1 LRLSKLRRRF
11 GALRLLLALPL
22 LLAAAAWAHEFTL
35 EALVSAFF
43 KVEGR
48 EAHLVVRVPL
58 YLFKA
63 VRFPVR
69 GVEVDV
75 EHSGDAMDRALA
87 ALQAAVVVTENGR
100 RLQASTA
107 SGRLTLPSDRSFD
120 VYGRAAAHVAAPV
133 EPDTRIV
140 VDQGYVDAHLV
151 YPIESP
157 DARFALA
164 TSAGQEIGTKLAIRF
179 LGPHGEDRAVLVKS
193 GTGPVELNPGVW
205 TAARGFVGL
214 GIAHIWTGL
223 DHLLF
228 LLCLVAPLRGVRPL
242 LAIITGFT
250 VAHSF
255 TLIGSAFG
263 LAPQG
268 AWFPPFV
275 EMMIALSIVY
285 MAVEN
290 VIGVSVTRRALLAI
304 GFGLVHGFGFSQGL
318 QEQLQFAGSHLVTA
332 LFAFNFGIE
341 IGQLVVLAVMLPVL
355 AVVLRYVLPGR
366 VGSIILS
373 LLIGHVA
380 WHWMVDRWDD
390 LNKVRWPSIG
400 VAELAFVSLWS
411 IGLIVAALA
420 VRTLL
425 SKLRLEPVVAPRARH

>member
-1 LRLSKLRRRF
+1 
-11 GALRLLLALPL
+11 
-22 LLAAAAWAHEFTL
+22 
-35 EALVSAFF
+35 
-43 KVEGR
+43 
-48 EAHLVVRVPL
+48 
-58 YLFKA
+58 
-63 VRFPVR
+63 
-69 GVEVDV
+69 
-75 EHSGDAMDRALA
+75 M
-87 ALQAAVVVTENGR
+87 
-100 RLQASTA
+100 
-107 SGRLTLPSDRSFD
+107 
-120 VYGRAAAHVAAPV
+120 
-133 EPDTRIV
+133 
-140 VDQGYVDAHLV
+140 
-151 YPIESP
+151 
-157 DARFALA
+157 
-164 TSAGQEIGTKLAIRF
+164 
-179 LGPHGEDRAVLVKS
+179 
-193 GTGPVELNPGVW
+193 
-205 TAARGFVGL
+205 
-214 GIAHIWTGL
+214 
-223 DHLLF
+223 
-228 LLCLVAPLRGVRPL
+228 RPL

-275 EMMIALSIVY
+275 EVMIALSIVY

-341 IGQLVVLAVMLPVL
+341 IGQLVALAVMLPVL
-355 AVVLRYVLPGR
+355 AVVVRYVLPGR

-400 VAELAFVSLWS
+400 VAELASVSLWS
-411 IGLIVAALA
+411 IGLIAAA
-420 VRTLL
+420 ITVRTLL
-425 SKLRLEPVVAPRARH
+425 SKLRLEPVVASRARH

>member
-1 LRLSKLRRRF
+1 LRLNALRGRF
-11 GALRLLLALPL
+11 GAVRLLLALPL
-22 LLAAAAWAHEFTL
+22 LVAAAAWAHEFTL

-43 KVEGR
+43 KVEVR
-48 EAHLVVRVPL
+48 EAHLVIRVPL

-75 EHSGDAMDRALA
+75 EHSGDALQRALA
-87 ALQAAVVVTENGR
+87 ALQGAVVVTEDGH
-100 RLQASTA
+100 RLQASAT
-107 SGRLTLPSDRSFD
+107 SGRLALPSDRSFD
-120 VYGRAAAHVAAPV
+120 SYERAAAHVAAPV
-133 EPDTRIV
+133 EPDTHIV

-151 YPIESP
+151 YPIDSS

-193 GTGPVELNPGVW
+193 GTGAVDLNTSAW

-214 GIAHIWTGL
+214 CIAHIWTGL

-228 LLCLVAPLRGVRPL
+228 LVCLVARLRGVRPL

-268 AWFPPFV
+268 AWFPPLV

-285 MAVEN
+285 IAIEN

-304 GFGLVHGFGFSQGL
+304 GFGLIHGFAFSQGL

-332 LFAFNFGIE
+332 LFAFNLGIE
-341 IGQLVVLAVMLPVL
+341 IGQVVALAVMLPIL
-355 AVVLRYVLPGR
+355 ILVLRHLLPGR

-373 LLIGHVA
+373 LLIGHIA
-380 WHWMVDRWDD
+380 WHWMADRWDE
-390 LNKVRWPSIG
+390 LTKVRWPSIG
-400 VAELAFVSLWS
+400 LSELFFVLLWVF
-411 IGLIVAALA
+411 GLMLAAMA
-420 VRTLL
+420 VRALL
-425 SKLRLEPVVAPRARH
+425 SRIRLEAPAISRAKT